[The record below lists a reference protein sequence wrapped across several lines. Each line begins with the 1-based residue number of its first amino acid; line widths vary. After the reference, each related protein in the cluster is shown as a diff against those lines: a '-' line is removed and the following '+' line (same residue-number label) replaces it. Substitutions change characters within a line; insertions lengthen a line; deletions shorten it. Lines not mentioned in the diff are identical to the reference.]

1 MDKKKLYFYAST
13 NTDQTSVILLSFV
26 KDKRMIDRFIEQ
38 QREEKAMIG
47 RKMEKKLIKIYKSC
61 TSFLFTHIDSLR
73 ECFYFMLVFYFESV
87 IIFTLHRIRQAGIRR
102 ENDCEFRCRMFIIVS
117 EIFRT

>member
-47 RKMEKKLIKIYKSC
+47 RKMENAFISC
-61 TSFLFTHIDSLR
+61 W
-73 ECFYFMLVFYFESV
+73 YFIL
-87 IIFTLHRIRQAGIRR
+87 
-102 ENDCEFRCRMFIIVS
+102 NP
-117 EIFRT
+117 